1 MQERSYSGVAG
12 AELSGAPGRGLV
24 NDEAEF
30 FKVDGLEPPTLFSP
44 RNALNA
50 FDGVKTWA
58 TTSSSSSSS
67 VLVTG
72 SARRRRAAT
81 ALTGLAVAGTG

>member
-1 MQERSYSGVAG
+1 
-12 AELSGAPGRGLV
+12 LFT
-24 NDEAEF
+24 NEADF
-30 FKVDGLEPPTLFSP
+30 FRVDGLELSILFSP
-44 RNALNA
+44 LNALNA
-50 FDGVKTWA
+50 LDGVKLWA

-81 ALTGLAVAGTG
+81 ALTGLAVAGTD